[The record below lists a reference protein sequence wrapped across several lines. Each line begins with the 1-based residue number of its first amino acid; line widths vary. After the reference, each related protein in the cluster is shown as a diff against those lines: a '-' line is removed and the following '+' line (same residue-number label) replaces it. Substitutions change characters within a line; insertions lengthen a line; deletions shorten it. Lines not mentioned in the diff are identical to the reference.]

1 MSDLID
7 RKAAVTA
14 IQALV
19 KKAKTPFE
27 KNRILDCALAVKSL
41 PDADG
46 WIPCSERLPEDD
58 KEVLATYI
66 VDGNAKKRYVETASY
81 CDYGDGTGSW
91 SSIWDEYKIG
101 RAKFTYIAWM
111 PMPKPWKWEV
121 F

>member
-7 RKAAVTA
+7 RKAAVAA

-41 PDADG
+41 PDADE
-46 WIPCSERLPEDD
+46 WIPCSERLPEDG
-58 KEVLATYI
+58 KEVLVTYI
-66 VDGNAKKRYVETASY
+66 VEGAKKRFVQTASY
-81 CDYGDGTGSW
+81 TAFGDGTGSW
-91 SSIWDEYKIG
+91 SSVWDEYKIG

-111 PMPKPWKWEV
+111 PMPKPWKGEIK
-121 F
+121 